1 MEYKVAKKKEASS
14 LLRALDFVAL
24 AQRDKGAPYQTHVV
38 LRNGTAIAFDGV
50 LAAGH
55 LIDEDLHACP
65 HSMTLLSAL
74 RKSEGVL
81 SVTQLANDRLSVR
94 SGKFRATV
102 ACLPEA
108 SIPGIAPD
116 PMVGVMDNR
125 IRKGLEAV
133 SPFIIE
139 NSQRVVMASAL
150 VRSGSVVATNGHVLL
165 EYWHG
170 IDLPPGLIV
179 PKVFINALLKIK
191 HDIIGFG
198 FSQSSLTVYFEGNCW
213 LKTQLYAEKWPDCDG
228 ILAKHVGTTL
238 PLPKGFFE
246 ALAAVQDFTEDGRVR
261 LFDGRL
267 QTHTDSALGA
277 TYELDGLVASGV
289 TLNAKHLTPLEGLVS
304 AVDWNGSENITFF
317 YGENIRGALSQ
328 LKD

>member
-1 MEYKVAKKKEASS
+1 M
-14 LLRALDFVAL
+14 AL

-38 LRNGTAIAFDGV
+38 LRNRTAVAFDGV

-81 SVTQLANDRLSVR
+81 SVTQLAGDRLSVR

-102 ACLPEA
+102 KCLPEA

-116 PMVGVMDNR
+116 PMVGAMDNR

-150 VRSGSVVATNGHVLL
+150 IRAGSIVATNGHVLL

-179 PKVFINALLKIK
+179 PKVFINALSKIK
-191 HDIIGFG
+191 HNIIGFG
-198 FSQSSLTVYFEGNCW
+198 FSQSSLTVYFEGDCW
-213 LKTQLYAEKWPDCDG
+213 LKTQLYNEKWPDCDA
-228 ILAKHVGTTL
+228 ILAKHVGVAH
-238 PLPKGFFE
+238 PLPVGFFE
-246 ALAAVQDFTEDGRVR
+246 ALSAVQDFAEDGRVR
-261 LFDGRL
+261 LFNGRM
-267 QTHTDSALGA
+267 QTHADSGMGA
-277 TYELDGLVASGV
+277 TYELDGLLVKQV
-289 TLNAKHLTPLEGLVS
+289 TLNAKHLAPLEGLIKS
-304 AVDWNGSENITFF
+304 VDWDGSESITFF